1 MHLQH
6 YNLSKLYYNNNNLK
20 NNFLNFLR
28 CILYNQEISVQLL
41 ENFFNKCSPV
51 FVNLIQILGNNK
63 ARQREKFAHILEDL
77 ASLQEEVRLLK

>member
-1 MHLQH
+1 
-6 YNLSKLYYNNNNLK
+6 
-20 NNFLNFLR
+20 
-28 CILYNQEISVQLL
+28 LL